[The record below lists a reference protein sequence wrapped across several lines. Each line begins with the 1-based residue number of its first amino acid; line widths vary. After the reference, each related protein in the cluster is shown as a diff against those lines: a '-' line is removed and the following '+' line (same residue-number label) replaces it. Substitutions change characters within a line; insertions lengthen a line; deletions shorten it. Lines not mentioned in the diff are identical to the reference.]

1 MYMFF
6 VSSIV
11 YTLAYHMGTNKIVRK
26 NYLNSLNLDVCNIQ
40 KRGFRLRSDNY
51 WGTSAFTEKLNERS
65 RYFSIVSNHD
75 ESSYNCEQSDE
86 PVV

>member
-1 MYMFF
+1 
-6 VSSIV
+6 
-11 YTLAYHMGTNKIVRK
+11 MGTNKIVRK

-51 WGTSAFTEKLNERS
+51 WGLLTEKLNERS

>member
-1 MYMFF
+1 M
-6 VSSIV
+6 V
-11 YTLAYHMGTNKIVRK
+11 TNKIVRK

-51 WGTSAFTEKLNERS
+51 WGTEKLNERS

-75 ESSYNCEQSDE
+75 ESSYIASSQMNRWSNG
-86 PVV
+86 